1 MAKNKFDGVIVAAHF
16 DKNRQVEWVRAY
28 LKKGPVFT
36 DRVHLAREDL
46 IAQIKAGKKFIT
58 GRRIE
63 FEAATFET
71 NHPVRVGQSNG
82 SEFLVTGEN
91 QVVYD
96 NLEGVP
102 EV

>member
-16 DKNRQVEWVRAY
+16 DKKRQVEWVRAY

-36 DRVHLAREDL
+36 DRVHLGREDL
-46 IAQIKAGKKFIT
+46 IAQIKAGKKFMT

-71 NHPVRVGQSNG
+71 NRLVRVEQSNG
-82 SEFLVTGEN
+82 SEILVTGEN
-91 QVVYD
+91 EVVSD
-96 NLEGVP
+96 KLKGVP